1 MRRPETE
8 KGIENRNYEDSP
20 PRWEQETS
28 VDLDPRQRSTFDI
41 PQGRRRR
48 ASPVSVRGIQHQTAF
63 SADSVLTAR

>member
-48 ASPVSVRGIQHQTAF
+48 ASPVSVLGIQHHTAF